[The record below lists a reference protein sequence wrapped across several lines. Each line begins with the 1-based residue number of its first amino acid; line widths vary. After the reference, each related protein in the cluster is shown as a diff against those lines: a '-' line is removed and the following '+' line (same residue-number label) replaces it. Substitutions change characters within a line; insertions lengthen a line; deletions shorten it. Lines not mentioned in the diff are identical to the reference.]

1 MLAYPKRLHRSR
13 YSFFIRKLWT
23 ITFGK
28 YSFFE
33 METMYNR
40 FERQER
46 ERSDPAMIN
55 NNEGDVSL
63 LLPTSPSSLFYT
75 ISPSNRLLA
84 SLSRSKHGLLQ
95 EFICTA
101 RFVLASLQPS
111 SKQSATWL
119 LACPKS
125 ARNFSSKPESWPHGT
140 PLLQTLKDSAIL
152 PRFVRYASTFW
163 SGWENVLYLFA
174 LYVSTHS
181 TDSS

>member
-1 MLAYPKRLHRSR
+1 MLAYPKQLHRSR
-13 YSFFIRKLWT
+13 YSFFIRKLRT

-40 FERQER
+40 FGRQER

-55 NNEGDVSL
+55 NNEGDVSSSPNISFLSL
-63 LLPTSPSSLFYT
+63 LHDLSIQSFTCFLF
-75 ISPSNRLLA
+75 LA
-84 SLSRSKHGLLQ
+84 SKHGLQQ

-140 PLLQTLKDSAIL
+140 PLLQTLKDSASL
-152 PRFVRYASTFW
+152 PRFVRYASKFW